1 MNFWFRKVKIMNKR
15 KYKSI
20 AIDINCYRKIEDL
33 TTVLTP
39 GLTLSRAQVVRTLVN
54 QKTPSNKDANR
65 IIVSLFSEYSPHK
78 RQEILRDIDNKI
90 INLLGLSEENLPW
103 LNSTE
108 NVNDKWSKI
117 MDDLRLVVSKF
128 KYEQLQDERCL
139 N

>member
-1 MNFWFRKVKIMNKR
+1 MNKK

-20 AIDINCYRKIEDL
+20 AIDINCYRKIDDL
-33 TTVLTP
+33 STTLTP
-39 GLTLSRAQVVRTLVN
+39 GYTLSKAQVVRTLVN
-54 QKTPSNKDANR
+54 QKTPSYKDANQ

-78 RQEILRDIDNKI
+78 RQEILRDIDNKV
-90 INLLGLSEENLPW
+90 INLLGLSEEDLPW

-128 KYEQLQDERCL
+128 KYEQLLDERCL

>member
-1 MNFWFRKVKIMNKR
+1 MNKR

>member
-1 MNFWFRKVKIMNKR
+1 MNKK

-20 AIDINCYRKIEDL
+20 AIDINCYRKIIDL
-33 TTVLTP
+33 STTLTP
-39 GLTLSRAQVVRTLVN
+39 GYTLSKAQVVRTLVN
-54 QKTPSNKDANR
+54 QKTPSYKDANQ

-78 RQEILRDIDNKI
+78 RQEILRDIDNKV
-90 INLLGLSEENLPW
+90 INLLGLSEEDLPW

-128 KYEQLQDERCL
+128 KYEQLLDERCL

>member
-1 MNFWFRKVKIMNKR
+1 MNKK

-20 AIDINCYRKIEDL
+20 AIDINCYRKIIDL
-33 TTVLTP
+33 STTLTP
-39 GLTLSRAQVVRTLVN
+39 GHTLSKAQVVRTLVN
-54 QKTPSNKDANR
+54 QKTPSYKDANQ

-90 INLLGLSEENLPW
+90 INLLGLSEEDLPW

-108 NVNDKWSKI
+108 YVNDKWSKI

-128 KYEQLQDERCL
+128 KYEQLLDERCL

>member
-1 MNFWFRKVKIMNKR
+1 MNKK

-20 AIDINCYRKIEDL
+20 AIDINCYKKIDDL
-33 TTVLTP
+33 STTLTP
-39 GLTLSRAQVVRTLVN
+39 GLTLSKAQVVRTLVN
-54 QKTPSNKDANR
+54 QKTSSYKDANQ

-78 RQEILRDIDNKI
+78 RQEILRDIDNKV
-90 INLLGLSEENLPW
+90 INLLGLSEEDLPW

-108 NVNDKWSKI
+108 YVNDKWSKI

-128 KYEQLQDERCL
+128 KYEQLLDERCL

>member
-1 MNFWFRKVKIMNKR
+1 MNKK

-20 AIDINCYRKIEDL
+20 AIDITCYKKIDDL
-33 TTVLTP
+33 STTLTP
-39 GLTLSRAQVVRTLVN
+39 GHTLSKAQVVRTLVN
-54 QKTPSNKDANR
+54 QKTPSYKDANQ

-78 RQEILRDIDNKI
+78 RQEILRDIDNKV
-90 INLLGLSEENLPW
+90 INLLGLSEEDLPW

-128 KYEQLQDERCL
+128 KYEQLLDERCL

>member
-1 MNFWFRKVKIMNKR
+1 MNKK

-20 AIDINCYRKIEDL
+20 AIDINCYRKIIDL
-33 TTVLTP
+33 STTLTP
-39 GLTLSRAQVVRTLVN
+39 GHTLSKAQVVRTLVN
-54 QKTPSNKDANR
+54 QKTPSYKDVNQ

-90 INLLGLSEENLPW
+90 INLLGLSEEDLPW

-108 NVNDKWSKI
+108 YVNDKWSKI

>member
-1 MNFWFRKVKIMNKR
+1 MNKK

-20 AIDINCYRKIEDL
+20 AIDINCYRKIIDL
-33 TTVLTP
+33 STTLTP
-39 GLTLSRAQVVRTLVN
+39 GHTLSKAQVVRTLVN
-54 QKTPSNKDANR
+54 QKTPSYKDANQ

-90 INLLGLSEENLPW
+90 IKLLDLSEDDLPW
-103 LNSTE
+103 LSSTDKFDE
-108 NVNDKWSKI
+108 KWSKI

-128 KYEQLQDERCL
+128 KYEQLQDERSV

>member
-1 MNFWFRKVKIMNKR
+1 MNKK

-20 AIDINCYRKIEDL
+20 AIDINCYRKIIDL
-33 TTVLTP
+33 STTLTP
-39 GLTLSRAQVVRTLVN
+39 GLTLSKAQVVRTLVN
-54 QKTPSNKDANR
+54 QKTSSYKDANQ

-90 INLLGLSEENLPW
+90 INLLGLSEEDLPW

-128 KYEQLQDERCL
+128 KYEQLLDERCL